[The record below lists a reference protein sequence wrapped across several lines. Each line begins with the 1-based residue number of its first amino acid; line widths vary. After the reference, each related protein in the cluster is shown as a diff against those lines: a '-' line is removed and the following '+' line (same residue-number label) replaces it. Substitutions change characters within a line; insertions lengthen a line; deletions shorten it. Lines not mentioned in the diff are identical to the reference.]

1 MSRAVRP
8 LPLPANN
15 EPGPCH
21 DCARRSTCRAAC
33 ERLERLLERPLFPR
47 RDLSLIEG
55 RHAARPAEPEAESAG
70 DDRRAHALHVAIAEL
85 PLEERAVVRAA
96 LDGASGR
103 DIAQRTGRSAAAV
116 VRLHDRAVHLL
127 RFRLSDGDDPLPTNP
142 SLVAPSAA
150 AQEDSVSHHVAPR
163 PSPENASVPL
173 TSGPPRRCAR
183 PHCLRLVH
191 PTEPSNPGLA
201 PFCSVHR
208 RMLAVA
214 ELPIDAAVASVTTRR
229 ASVVPDEAGAESLFR
244 AIEGSEAVMQD
255 ISPALALALLRRNQN
270 NRTVTP
276 YMVESFR
283 RDMVAGAWRVNNQ
296 GIGLGR
302 DGGLYDGQ
310 HRLLA
315 VVAAEVTVRMLVV
328 RCLDESS
335 RATIDMGR
343 ARRIGDVLRM
353 LDGEESGTRVV
364 TWVRA
369 LELVHGRKIV
379 VMSTHAARTE
389 VRRYRR
395 SIDWMLANGPRNRP
409 YNRALVVAA
418 LLYAHH
424 VLGETIEPFIEGY
437 ARGAGLAPGSPAL
450 ALRTFVGERLRPTV
464 ERDRGSR

>member
-1 MSRAVRP
+1 
-8 LPLPANN
+8 
-15 EPGPCH
+15 
-21 DCARRSTCRAAC
+21 
-33 ERLERLLERPLFPR
+33 
-47 RDLSLIEG
+47 
-55 RHAARPAEPEAESAG
+55 
-70 DDRRAHALHVAIAEL
+70 
-85 PLEERAVVRAA
+85 
-96 LDGASGR
+96 
-103 DIAQRTGRSAAAV
+103 
-116 VRLHDRAVHLL
+116 
-127 RFRLSDGDDPLPTNP
+127 
-142 SLVAPSAA
+142 
-150 AQEDSVSHHVAPR
+150 
-163 PSPENASVPL
+163 
-173 TSGPPRRCAR
+173 
-183 PHCLRLVH
+183 
-191 PTEPSNPGLA
+191 
-201 PFCSVHR
+201 
-208 RMLAVA
+208 MLAVA
-214 ELPIDAAVASVTTRR
+214 DLPLDAAVAGMAARR

-244 AIEGSEAVMQD
+244 AIEGGEAVMQD
-255 ISPALALALLRRNQN
+255 ITPALALALLRRNQN

-343 ARRIGDVLRM
+343 ARRVGDVLRM
-353 LDGEESGTRVV
+353 FDGEESGTRVV

-379 VMSTHAARTE
+379 VMSTHATRAE

-409 YNRALVVAA
+409 YNRALIVAA

-450 ALRTFVGERLRPTV
+450 VLRNFVGERLRLRDD
-464 ERDRGSR
+464 RDRGVALKVLRCVLGYLREETMERILPSEEGYEHLARIEAERAAARETSAP